1 MELNPVQKA
10 AYELIQADARFFY
23 SMAVIQRQEKD
34 INSNF
39 IMMSQ
44 PYIGLFTDG
53 AEQWCKKIGLDA
65 PIFTEKEKK
74 YYTALRQSHKLYEL
88 SYSDYLLALKNK
100 FHGSDEYYYS
110 NRTLLEKLIGYY
122 NVGTDLCEG
131 EFCGNTV
138 LCALYVP
145 VDILDNKD
153 IGPWIRDISVISGK
167 LAAFFRCTSY
177 EPYKLNDTINVRYK
191 DYYFFKNCP
200 IGNKTDLGFL
210 LFSVLCS
217 INFAIKFIDKYFID
231 EIPQKFKFAYLQYYA
246 KKSRNLFSIRFL
258 IQ

>member
-1 MELNPVQKA
+1 M
-10 AYELIQADARFFY
+10 
-23 SMAVIQRQEKD
+23 
-34 INSNF
+34 
-39 IMMSQ
+39 
-44 PYIGLFTDG
+44 
-53 AEQWCKKIGLDA
+53 
-65 PIFTEKEKK
+65 
-74 YYTALRQSHKLYEL
+74 
-88 SYSDYLLALKNK
+88 ALKNK

-246 KKSRNLFSIRFL
+246 KSKIRM
-258 IQ
+258 